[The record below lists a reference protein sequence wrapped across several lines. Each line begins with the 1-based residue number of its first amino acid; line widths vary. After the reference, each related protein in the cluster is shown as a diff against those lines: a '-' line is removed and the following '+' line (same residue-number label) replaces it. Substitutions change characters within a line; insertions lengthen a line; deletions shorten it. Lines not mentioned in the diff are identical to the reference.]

1 MMMRLPIAIV
11 LVMALAG
18 FFLVGETEAGPMYVT
33 DVLRL
38 TLRSGPGAGGEIVGV
53 ITSGQTL
60 EVVTESEKWSQV
72 RLPDGREGWV
82 PTRYLT
88 SERTAEL
95 KLTRLQKLFDSQKEE
110 LAAIRLEAAELK
122 KQNKILQTEI
132 TQQGRRAQEATK
144 AYEALK
150 EESAGFLKLK
160 TEHQSTLEKASEQS
174 SQVIGLEKELT
185 RLETQRLVRWFLAG
199 AGVLLIGFVIGFS
212 ARRQRRKY
220 LA

>member
-1 MMMRLPIAIV
+1 MRLPIAIV

-18 FFLVGETEAGPMYVT
+18 FFLVGATEAGPMYVT

-38 TLRSGPGAGGEIVGV
+38 TLRSSPGAGGEIVGV
-53 ITSGQTL
+53 IKSGQTL
-60 EVVTESEKWSQV
+60 EVVTESEKWSQI

-82 PTRYLT
+82 PTRFLT

-95 KLTRLQKLFDSQKEE
+95 KLARLQQQFDSQKEE
-110 LAAIRLEAAELK
+110 LAAIRLEVTELK
-122 KQNKILQTEI
+122 KQNKILQTEA
-132 TQQGRRAQEATK
+132 TQQGRRAEEASK
-144 AYEALK
+144 AYETLK

-160 TEHQSTLEKASEQS
+160 AEHQSTLEKASEQS

-212 ARRQRRKY
+212 AKRQRRKY
-220 LA
+220 LS